1 MIKQRDKSKIIQ
13 IWGDIL
19 DYGFTSVPNILLRY
33 RSNLGIKSQHLA
45 LIIDIMSFKWDSE
58 SPFPSYSTL
67 AQRAG
72 VDERSIKRI
81 TQDLEELSLL
91 IKTPRFDD
99 ETGAQITTIFDFRP
113 LVKKLIEEMNQTTF
127 DVESLIATNST
138 ISKKEGD
145 KFVMGGVT
153 NNSPGGVTNLSPKED
168 SYNKKTHIKKNNSTL
183 KVHKTENQ
191 TSPSDKTGNIRKNK
205 KGGVYNYFR
214 NGIFRERL
222 FEIYDNLYNVKTIQ
236 ELVEEGAY
244 KACKELILS
253 KINHPS
259 KYRTEI
265 SPELVAKEVRLKFPY
280 HKMPRGYE
288 QSRNFFVASICN
300 LTSETIYLLLNVA

>member
-1 MIKQRDKSKIIQ
+1 M
-13 IWGDIL
+13 WFL
-19 DYGFTSVPNILLRY
+19 W
-33 RSNLGIKSQHLA
+33 
-45 LIIDIMSFKWDSE
+45 SFKYCPDWLLHEIEKSD
-58 SPFPSYSTL
+58 
-67 AQRAG
+67 
-72 VDERSIKRI
+72 I
-81 TQDLEELSLL
+81 DLFILCNTD
-91 IKTPRFDD
+91 IPW
-99 ETGAQITTIFDFRP
+99 IP
-113 LVKKLIEEMNQTTF
+113 
-127 DVESLIATNST
+127 
-138 ISKKEGD
+138 D
-145 KFVMGGVT
+145 KVRENGG
-153 NNSPGGVTNLSPKED
+153 
-168 SYNKKTHIKKNNSTL
+168 
-183 KVHKTENQ
+183 EN
-191 TSPSDKTGNIRKNK
+191 
-205 KGGVYNYFR
+205 
-214 NGIFRERL
+214 RERL